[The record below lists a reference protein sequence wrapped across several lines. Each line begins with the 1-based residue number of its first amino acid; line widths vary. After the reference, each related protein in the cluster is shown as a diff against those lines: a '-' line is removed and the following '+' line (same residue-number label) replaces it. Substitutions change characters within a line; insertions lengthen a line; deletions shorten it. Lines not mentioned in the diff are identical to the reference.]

1 MNFSMKRG
9 ATFSVLLHLTVLLA
23 LIVVIPSPPPPPP
36 PPPDDTMEVDMDGTA
51 ASAQKSQDH
60 GQVAAPAEAEQ
71 PADDNPALEKPR
83 VAPIQ
88 HAPPPPPPPPQPA
101 QPVTSQIQ
109 TIRPDRLPPP
119 PPDREADELRAPP
132 PMKVVAPPPPKVVPT
147 KIPVKKPSLEPTPA
161 KPMDTVTHQP
171 QQTKNPAIDTHSLL
185 KTLEKF
191 SQETERPTP
200 PTHTPNPSRNG
211 AKNAGGQLHGNR
223 EGNLTQGQA
232 KTIGAFVKR
241 CFSSEVEAKDLASYS
256 VMLEVVVDQSGEVH
270 EAHLAPESQ
279 PRAAQDPAYLAF
291 SDAAIHAVL
300 DPQCAKLPLPPNVLK
315 QAATTLTFRFR
326 P

>member
-23 LIVVIPSPPPPPP
+23 LIVVIPTPPPPA
-36 PPPDDTMEVDMDGTA
+36 PPPDDTMEVEFEGTA
-51 ASAQKSQDH
+51 ASVQKSQDH
-60 GQVAAPAEAEQ
+60 GHVAAPAESDQ
-71 PADDNPALEKPR
+71 PADDNPALEKPK
-83 VAPIQ
+83 VAPLE
-88 HAPPPPPPPPQPA
+88 HAPPPPPPPPPPA
-101 QPVTSQIQ
+101 QSAPSQVV
-109 TIRPDRLPPP
+109 TIRPDKLPPP
-119 PPDREADELRAPP
+119 PPDREAEALKPPP
-132 PMKVVAPPPPKVVPT
+132 PMKVTAPPPPKVVPT
-147 KIPVKKPSLEPTPA
+147 KTPVQKPSREPTAA
-161 KPMDTVTHQP
+161 KPMDTVRY
-171 QQTKNPAIDTHSLL
+171 QQQDTKNPAPDTHSLL
-185 KTLEKF
+185 KTLEQF
-191 SQETERPTP
+191 NQETTKTTP
-200 PTHTPNPSRNG
+200 PKYRYNPPRGG
-211 AKNAGGQLHGNR
+211 AKDAGGQTHGNPN
-223 EGNLTQGQA
+223 GALTLGQA

-256 VMLEVVVDQSGEVH
+256 VMLEVVVDQTGEVH